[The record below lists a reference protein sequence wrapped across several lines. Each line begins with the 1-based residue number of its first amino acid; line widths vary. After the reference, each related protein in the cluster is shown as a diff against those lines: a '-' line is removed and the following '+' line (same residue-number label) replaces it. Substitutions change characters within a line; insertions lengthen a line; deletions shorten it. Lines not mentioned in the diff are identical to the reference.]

1 MSYREDQRRRAV
13 TTRDTLFKDP
23 GTGLF
28 FGKQRDFVLKDP
40 SLNLWA
46 GIRDDAKHYFSSN
59 RIAWWKGSE
68 SDPTGHLLSS
78 QVACVNHLYSLR
90 QRRDA
95 ATAVLKAIEPTICDV
110 LPIDAGYVAFEY
122 IGSRQ
127 YLKEPAFTRG
137 SHCTSVDAAM
147 LGVTTA
153 RQRIL
158 FLIEWKYTESYN
170 PEDLYINRRA
180 RAYDTLIANEDGPF
194 VAGITT
200 QTLYYEP
207 FYQMMRQTLLASQFE
222 KHQEMDCTQCLN
234 VHVIPKENRD
244 LKETITSPGL
254 QGRNIH
260 DAWRKVLK
268 APAKYVPID
277 PSELLKE
284 ARDLPDTK
292 SWLNYLKAR
301 YW

>member
-13 TTRDTLFKDP
+13 TTRDALFKDS

-46 GIRDDAKHYFSSN
+46 GIRDDAKHYFSIN
-59 RIAWWKGSE
+59 RIAWWKGTE
-68 SDPTGHLLSS
+68 ADPTGHLLSS
-78 QVACVNHLYSLR
+78 QVACVNHLYFLR
-90 QRRDA
+90 QRKDI
-95 ATAVLKAIEPTICDV
+95 ATAVLKQIEPTICEV
-110 LPIDAGYVAFEY
+110 LPIGSGYVDFEY

-137 SHCTSVDAAM
+137 SNCTSVDAAM
-147 LGVTTA
+147 LGSTA
-153 RQRIL
+153 NKQRVL
-158 FLIEWKYTESYN
+158 FLIEWKYTESYS

-180 RAYDTLIANEDGPF
+180 NVYDPLISSSGSPFIAGTMERA
-194 VAGITT
+194 
-200 QTLYYEP
+200 LYFEP
-207 FYQMMRQTLLASQFE
+207 FYQMMRQTLLAWQFE
-222 KHQEMDCTQCLN
+222 KHGEMDCAQCVN
-234 VHVIPKENRD
+234 VHVIPKENKD
-244 LKETITSPGL
+244 LKETITSSGL

-260 DAWRKVLK
+260 EAWRKVLK
-268 APAKYVPID
+268 SPEKYVPVD
-277 PSELLKE
+277 PCELLKD
-284 ARDLPDTK
+284 ARDLPDTR

>member
-1 MSYREDQRRRAV
+1 MSYREDQRQRAV
-13 TTRDTLFKDP
+13 STRDALFKDP

-28 FGKQRDFVLKDP
+28 FGKQREFVLKTP

-46 GIRDDAKHYFSSN
+46 GVRDDAKRYFSAN

-78 QVACVNHLYSLR
+78 QVACVNHLYYLR

-95 ATAVLKAIEPTICDV
+95 AIAVLKSIEPTICDA
-110 LPIDAGYVAFEY
+110 LPIDTGYVAFEY

-137 SHCTSVDAAM
+137 SNCTSVDAAM
-147 LGVTTA
+147 LGVTTKK
-153 RQRIL
+153 QRIL
-158 FLIEWKYTESYN
+158 FLIEWKYTEFYS
-170 PEDLYINRRA
+170 PEDLYITRRA
-180 RAYDTLIANEDGPF
+180 AVYDVLITSGNGPF
-194 VAGITT
+194 VAGVAP
-200 QTLYYEP
+200 QSLYYEP

-222 KHQEMDCTQCLN
+222 QHREMDCTRCLN
-234 VHVIPKENRD
+234 VHVIPKENKD
-244 LKETITSPGL
+244 LKEAITSPGL

-260 DAWRKVLK
+260 DAWRKILK
-268 APAKYVPID
+268 APEKYVSID

-284 ARDLPDTK
+284 ARHLPDTE

>member
-1 MSYREDQRRRAV
+1 
-13 TTRDTLFKDP
+13 
-23 GTGLF
+23 
-28 FGKQRDFVLKDP
+28 
-40 SLNLWA
+40 
-46 GIRDDAKHYFSSN
+46 
-59 RIAWWKGSE
+59 
-68 SDPTGHLLSS
+68 
-78 QVACVNHLYSLR
+78 
-90 QRRDA
+90 
-95 ATAVLKAIEPTICDV
+95 
-110 LPIDAGYVAFEY
+110 
-122 IGSRQ
+122 
-127 YLKEPAFTRG
+127 
-137 SHCTSVDAAM
+137 M

>member
-13 TTRDTLFKDP
+13 ATREALFKDP
-23 GTGLF
+23 GTGIF

-46 GIRDDAKHYFSSN
+46 GIRDDAKRYFSTN
-59 RIAWWKGSE
+59 RISWWKGSE

-95 ATAVLKAIEPTICDV
+95 AIAVLAAIEPTVCDV
-110 LPIDAGYVAFEY
+110 LPIDTGYVAFEY

-127 YLKEPAFTRG
+127 YLKERAFTRG
-137 SHCTSVDAAM
+137 SSCTSVDAAM
-147 LGVTTA
+147 LGVTTEE
-153 RQRIL
+153 QRIL

-170 PEDLYINRRA
+170 PADLYIGSRA
-180 RAYDTLIANEDGPF
+180 SVYDPLITSEDGPF
-194 VAGITT
+194 VPGITA
-200 QTLYYEP
+200 QALYYEP
-207 FYQMMRQTLLASQFE
+207 FYQMMRQTLLASLFE
-222 KHQEMDCTQCLN
+222 KHREMDCVRCLN
-234 VHVIPKENRD
+234 VHVVPKKNRD
-244 LKETITSPGL
+244 LKESVTSPGL

-268 APAKYVPID
+268 APDKYVPID
-277 PSELLKE
+277 PSELLKDT
-284 ARDLPDTK
+284 RHLPDTE

>member
-13 TTRDTLFKDP
+13 SSRDTLFNDP

-46 GIRDDAKHYFSSN
+46 GIRDDAKHYFSTN

-68 SDPTGHLLSS
+68 ADPTGHLLSS
-78 QVACVNHLYSLR
+78 QVACVNHLYWLR
-90 QRRDA
+90 QRRDL
-95 ATAVLKAIEPTICDV
+95 ATAVLKGIEPSICDA
-110 LPIDAGYVAFEY
+110 LPIDTGYVAFEY

-137 SHCTSVDAAM
+137 ANCTSVDAAM
-147 LGVTTA
+147 LGVTTSK
-153 RQRIL
+153 QRIL
-158 FLIEWKYTESYN
+158 FLIEWKYTEFYN
-170 PEDLYINRRA
+170 PEDLYISRRA
-180 RAYDTLIANEDGPF
+180 SVYDPLITSADAPF
-194 VAGITT
+194 VDGTT
-200 QTLYYEP
+200 PQALYYEP

-222 KHQEMDCTQCLN
+222 KHREMDCARCLN
-234 VHVIPKENRD
+234 VHVIPKENKD
-244 LKETITSPGL
+244 LKQTITSPGL

-260 DAWRKVLK
+260 DAWRKILK
-268 APAKYVPID
+268 SPEKYRPID
-277 PSELLKE
+277 PSELLVG
-284 ARDLPDTK
+284 ASSLPDTK
-292 SWLNYLKAR
+292 SLLNYLKAR

>member
-13 TTRDTLFKDP
+13 STRDALFKDP

-46 GIRDDAKHYFSSN
+46 GIRDDAKHYFSTN
-59 RIAWWKGSE
+59 RIAWWKGTE
-68 SDPTGHLLSS
+68 ADPTGHLLSS
-78 QVACVNHLYSLR
+78 QVACVNHLYFLR
-90 QRRDA
+90 QRKDI
-95 ATAVLKAIEPTICDV
+95 ATAVLKQIEPTIFEA
-110 LPIDAGYVAFEY
+110 LPIGEGYVEFEY

-137 SHCTSVDAAM
+137 SNCTSVDAAM
-147 LGVTTA
+147 LGSTTNK
-153 RQRIL
+153 QRIL

-170 PEDLYINRRA
+170 PEDLYITRRA
-180 RAYDTLIANEDGPF
+180 NVYDPLIFSNGGPF
-194 VAGITT
+194 IAGITERA
-200 QTLYYEP
+200 LYYDP
-207 FYQMMRQTLLASQFE
+207 FYQMMRQTLLAWQFE
-222 KHQEMDCTQCLN
+222 KHREMDCAQCVN
-234 VHVIPKENRD
+234 VHVIPKENKD

-260 DAWRKVLK
+260 EAWRKVLK
-268 APAKYVPID
+268 SPEKYVSTD
-277 PSELLKE
+277 PCDLLKD
-284 ARDLPDTK
+284 ARELPDTK